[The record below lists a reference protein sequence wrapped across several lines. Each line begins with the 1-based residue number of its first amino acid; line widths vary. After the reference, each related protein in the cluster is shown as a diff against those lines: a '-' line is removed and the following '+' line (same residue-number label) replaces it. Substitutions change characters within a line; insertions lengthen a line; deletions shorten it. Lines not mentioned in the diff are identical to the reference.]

1 MLEAAGLSPAGG
13 CCNGPASQHSPVLGS
28 CLCPCCRFLAVLPQ
42 KTHQA
47 LSASLGWVR
56 GVPVCAGGSVPGV
69 LSAGRGS
76 EPGDTSPGHLQSTSK
91 MLPAWGIRGRCLGSA
106 GAEGSM
112 GWVQTGTFRAAWG
125 QRGSDP
131 ARPIE
136 PAMLCASQVI
146 SRRLYGPIWKSTF
159 GHYRNINIGSPVV
172 LEQLLRQ
179 EGKYPMRS
187 DMALWKEHR
196 DTRRL
201 PYGPFTE

>member
-1 MLEAAGLSPAGG
+1 
-13 CCNGPASQHSPVLGS
+13 
-28 CLCPCCRFLAVLPQ
+28 
-42 KTHQA
+42 
-47 LSASLGWVR
+47 
-56 GVPVCAGGSVPGV
+56 
-69 LSAGRGS
+69 
-76 EPGDTSPGHLQSTSK
+76 
-91 MLPAWGIRGRCLGSA
+91 
-106 GAEGSM
+106 M
-112 GWVQTGTFRAAWG
+112 GWMQIGTFRAVLG
-125 QRGSDP
+125 QGGSDP
-131 ARPIE
+131 AHLVDA
-136 PAMLCASQVI
+136 AMLCALQVI